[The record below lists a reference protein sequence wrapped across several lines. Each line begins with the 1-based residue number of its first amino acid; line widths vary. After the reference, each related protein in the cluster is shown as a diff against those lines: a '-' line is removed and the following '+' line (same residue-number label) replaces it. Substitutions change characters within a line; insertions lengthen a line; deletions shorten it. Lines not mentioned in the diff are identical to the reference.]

1 MQPLFYCAIISFM
14 NQQLV
19 FNHRQNLFINWC
31 MDHIPFITFLE
42 SESGMLDDP
51 FTKQHI
57 AGVFYYK
64 APAIVSIIIDLI
76 VDCLSDEDS
85 ARNEAKCIQYNYIEQ
100 I

>member
-1 MQPLFYCAIISFM
+1 
-14 NQQLV
+14 
-19 FNHRQNLFINWC
+19 
-31 MDHIPFITFLE
+31 
-42 SESGMLDDP
+42 MLDDP